1 MSSLR
6 VSCSFKRERISIAN
20 TISPPPLPPPLAIF
34 CCEMVLKLLA
44 DGFFQYVKS
53 GFNVFDG
60 SIVMLSLLELLEEH
74 GSGLSVLRTFRLLR
88 ILKLVYLLLIF

>member
-6 VSCSFKRERISIAN
+6 VSCFFKRERISIAN
-20 TISPPPLPPPLAIF
+20 TIYPPPIFLAIF